1 MMQTGSD
8 MKTGMFQVLQAETA
22 TGIVLTTEG
31 NRVTDR
37 AVHVI
42 LADSLDDAWCLAAD
56 IVAEKPHI
64 ECSIRDHLGGQVE
77 VVRGVGLSG
86 SRKSLTWWQ
95 RLFHKGE

>member
-1 MMQTGSD
+1 METRSD
-8 MKTGMFQVLQAETA
+8 IKAGMFQVMQAEIS

-42 LADSLDDAWCLAAD
+42 LADSLEDARRIARG
-56 IVAEKPHI
+56 IVAKKPHI
-64 ECSIRDHLGGQVE
+64 ECSIRDNLGVQVE
-77 VVRGVGLSG
+77 LVSGIGLSA

-95 RLFHKGE
+95 KLFHKGE